1 MDEKL
6 RASAP
11 GAQSQKETEQML
23 EAIRQGGV
31 DAFVVQDSQGDRV
44 YTLEGSDLPYSDL
57 VERMQQ
63 GAAMLTSDG
72 AFIYCNRA
80 LAALLGVGR
89 ETLIGRRLQ
98 EFLPAADSASCAT
111 LIHNSQLSPCECEM
125 TLLRSEG
132 VQIPGNFSFTPLTR
146 DKCVISVLVTDLRQQ
161 KAQAEFALQL
171 QTIQEEER
179 KRISQELHD
188 SAGQVLA
195 AIGMS
200 LGLLSAQAHKLDAGG
215 AKALSDSTIL
225 LDQVSSEIR
234 TMSYLLHPPLLDA
247 VGLVSALRWYVD
259 GFSERS
265 KINVEL
271 QIDQEIGRLSEDL
284 EIAIFRIVQECLT
297 NVHRHSGSASA
308 AISLRH
314 DGEHLTIAV
323 RDEGRGMS
331 AEKQWDLNA
340 TGHGGVGFIGMRERL
355 RRFGGTLQVQSSD
368 RGTTVTAMLKAA

>member
-1 MDEKL
+1 MAVKA
-6 RASAP
+6 RASSSP
-11 GAQSQKETEQML
+11 QSQKETEQML

-31 DAFVVQDSQGDRV
+31 DAFVVQDSEGDRV

-80 LAALLGVGR
+80 LAALLGAGR
-89 ETLIGRRLQ
+89 ETLIGRRLH
-98 EFLPAADSASCAT
+98 EFLPEIDSASCAT
-111 LIHNSQLSPCECEM
+111 LIRDSQISPCDHEM
-125 TLLRSEG
+125 TLLCSES

-146 DKCVISVLVTDLRQQ
+146 DKSVISVLVTDLRQQ
-161 KAQAEFALQL
+161 KAQAEFALRL

-179 KRISQELHD
+179 KRVSRELHD
-188 SAGQVLA
+188 SAGQILA
-195 AIGMS
+195 AIGIS
-200 LGLLSAQAHKLDAGG
+200 LALVSAQADKLDASG

-234 TMSYLLHPPLLDA
+234 TMSHLLHPPLLDA

-265 KINVEL
+265 KIKVEL
-271 QIDQEIGRLSEDL
+271 QIDQGIGRLHEDL

-314 DGEHLTIAV
+314 DGQHLKVAV
-323 RDEGRGMS
+323 RDEGRGIS
-331 AEKQWDLNA
+331 AEKQRDLN
-340 TGHGGVGFIGMRERL
+340 TVGRGGVGFIGMRERL
-355 RRFGGTLQVQSSD
+355 RRFGGTLEVQSSKS
-368 RGTTVTAMLKAA
+368 GTTVTAMLKAA

>member
-1 MDEKL
+1 MAEKA
-6 RASAP
+6 RASSN
-11 GAQSQKETEQML
+11 AQSQEETEQML
-23 EAIRQGGV
+23 EAIRHGGV
-31 DAFVVQDSQGDRV
+31 DAFVVQDSEGDRV

-98 EFLPAADSASCAT
+98 EFLPEADSAPCAT
-111 LIHNSQLSPCECEM
+111 LIHDSRVSPCEREM
-125 TLLRSEG
+125 TLLCSESL
-132 VQIPGNFSFTPLTR
+132 QMPGNFSFTPLTR
-146 DKCVISVLVTDLRQQ
+146 DKSIISVLVTDLRQH
-161 KAQAEFALQL
+161 KAQADFALRL

-265 KINVEL
+265 KIKVEL
-271 QIDQEIGRLSEDL
+271 QIDHEIGRLSDDL

-297 NVHRHSGSASA
+297 NVHRHSGSACA

-314 DGEHLTIAV
+314 DGEQLTVAV

-331 AEKQWDLNA
+331 PEKQRDLN
-340 TGHGGVGFIGMRERL
+340 TVGHGGVGFIGMRERL
-355 RRFGGTLQVQSSD
+355 RRFGGKLEVQSSES
-368 RGTTVTAMLKAA
+368 GTTVTAMLKAA